1 MPSLKKLMLS
11 IISDRPLL
19 NKLSPTRD
27 GPWPLSANSRVSL
40 LVIPHHH
47 PQTLYAAYLPTCATL
62 SQVATMPTQMHKAI
76 TVLEMVPEMTPEMIS
91 GMMMMMMTMRTG
103 LTPKVT

>member
-11 IISDRPLL
+11 IISDRPLP

-47 PQTLYAAYLPTCATL
+47 PQTLDTTYLPTCTTL
-62 SQVATMPTQMHKAI
+62 SQVATMLTQMHMAI
-76 TVLEMVPEMTPEMIS
+76 TVPEMVLEMTPETIL
-91 GMMMMMMTMRTG
+91 GMMMMMKTMRTG